1 MKIKEQKSQELKEKY
16 NFFIRKKNTIYE
28 IELKFEKIDEAYKY
42 DFKKTNSELKILS
55 NIFIKF

>member
-42 DFKKTNSELKILS
+42 DFKKTNSELKIFS
-55 NIFIKF
+55 NI